1 MGLFTWNAR
10 TGQLDALAERT
21 GLEFISYVL
30 SPVAWVSDKAYD
42 LWNRYIAL
50 IDVAEENAYLREELH
65 KTRISAILNAEEKA
79 ELDRLRS
86 LLQVDALNKR
96 PGIAARVIAKRF
108 GPKAVLKTFTV
119 NKGYLDGA
127 IVGTPVITDRGVVG
141 RVLRTSPHAATVI
154 TLTDPGFRLAVIS
167 RESRTP
173 GILSGTNGPEPKL
186 EVAYVAQ
193 TAHISPGDT
202 LITSGMD
209 GSFPKGLPVGIV
221 TNVSPG
227 SETLFQQIQAHPLVD
242 VDYIEEVILL
252 QQEND
257 GPPLLGRLQDPI
269 GTDPNIPPESIL
281 LPIGS
286 GGMPTST
293 LPGVLNTEWL
303 VQPAGKGRAD
313 LPGTVPGPSTTS
325 ADINTNGLP
334 DLDDDAV
341 LLPENALPA
350 NSNAPGLLPGF
361 MQRNATGANGP
372 AATN

>member
-1 MGLFTWNAR
+1 M
-10 TGQLDALAERT
+10 
-21 GLEFISYVL
+21 
-30 SPVAWVSDKAYD
+30 AWVSDRIWD
-42 LWNRYIAL
+42 LWSRYIAL

-65 KTRISAILNAEEKA
+65 KTRISVILNAEEKA

-86 LLQVDALNKR
+86 LLQVDALYKR
-96 PGIAARVIAKRF
+96 PGVAARVIAKRF

-154 TLTDPGFRLAVIS
+154 TVTDPGFRLAVIS

-173 GILSGTNGPEPKL
+173 GILFGTSGPESRL
-186 EVAYVAQ
+186 GVAYVSQ
-193 TAHISPGDT
+193 TARIVPGDT

-221 TNVSPG
+221 TSVSPG
-227 SETLFQQIQAHPLVD
+227 SETLFQHIEARPLVD

-257 GPPLLGRLQDPI
+257 DPPLLGRLQDPI
-269 GTDPNIPPESIL
+269 GSDPNIPPESIL
-281 LPIGS
+281 RPIGS

-293 LPGVLNTEWL
+293 LPGVLNTDWL
-303 VQPAGKGRAD
+303 EPPAGQYGAV
-313 LPGTVPGPSTTS
+313 LPGTMPGPSTVGTNAHTS
-325 ADINTNGLP
+325 NM
-334 DLDDDAV
+334 DDDIV
-341 LLPENALPA
+341 VPPEYTDPA
-350 NSNAPGLLPGF
+350 SSSAPGLLPGF
-361 MQRNATGANGP
+361 MQRNATNADGA
-372 AATN
+372 AATE